1 MPGRKPCDE
10 WSEISLEKAEWRIP
24 AARMKMERN
33 TCQKRP
39 HMMQAWADYLD
50 QLREAAGVGTLKKKA
65 DRTSPAS
72 RASALGG

>member
-1 MPGRKPCDE
+1 
-10 WSEISLEKAEWRIP
+10 
-24 AARMKMERN
+24 MKMERN